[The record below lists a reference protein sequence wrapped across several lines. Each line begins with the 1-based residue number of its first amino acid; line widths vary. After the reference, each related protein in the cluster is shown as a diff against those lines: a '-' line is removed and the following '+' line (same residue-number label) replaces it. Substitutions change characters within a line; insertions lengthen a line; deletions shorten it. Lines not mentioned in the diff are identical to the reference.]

1 MSREELILQDTKR
14 KHRSM
19 KRVIWLFC
27 LCVLAGACREEGGT
41 VVRMETSLGNIR
53 FRLYD
58 ETSGH
63 RENMLKL
70 VREGYYNGML
80 FHRVIRDF
88 MIQTGDPDS
97 KTARPGMLLGDGDAG
112 YTIAA
117 EILPRYFH
125 RRGVVAA
132 ARESDNVNPERR
144 SSGSHFYIVQGRVFA
159 VDSLEQAVER
169 INNNRYVALFNRL
182 KAAREA
188 EIMRGQAA
196 NDYESLMRI
205 NQELSEA
212 TREQFEHV
220 KLRLSEEQ
228 VKAYTTVGGTPHLDG
243 EYTVFGEVIEG
254 LDVLDR
260 IAGQETDEYARPV
273 RDVVIEKM
281 EIE

>member
-1 MSREELILQDTKR
+1 
-14 KHRSM
+14 M

-27 LCVLAGACREEGGT
+27 LCVLAGACRKEAGT
-41 VVRMETSLGNIR
+41 VVNMKTSLGNIR

-80 FHRVIRDF
+80 FHRVIQDF

-112 YTIAA
+112 YTIEA

-144 SSGSHFYIVQGRVFA
+144 SSGSHFYIVQGKVFA
-159 VDSLEQAVER
+159 ADSLDRVVEK

-182 KAAREA
+182 KTAREA
-188 EIMRGQAA
+188 EIAKCQLA

-205 NQELSEA
+205 NRELSETA
-212 TREQFEHV
+212 RERFEHI
-220 KLRLSEEQ
+220 KLQLSEEQ

-260 IAGQETDEYARPV
+260 IAAQETDEYARPV